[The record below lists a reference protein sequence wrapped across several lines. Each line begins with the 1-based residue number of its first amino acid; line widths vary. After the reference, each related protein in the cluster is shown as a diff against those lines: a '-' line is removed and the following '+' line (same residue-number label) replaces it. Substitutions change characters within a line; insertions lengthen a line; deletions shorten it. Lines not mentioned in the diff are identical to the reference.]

1 MLHTTCKAF
10 CSFITS
16 ILTLFLR
23 FKHECPEDPAVV
35 PGGFLTDINPNSL
48 SISLGMADISVKNAK
63 IYTKFQFERTGF
75 YSVDPDSSPD
85 FLVFNKT
92 VGLKEDKGKN

>member
-1 MLHTTCKAF
+1 
-10 CSFITS
+10 
-16 ILTLFLR
+16 
-23 FKHECPEDPAVV
+23 
-35 PGGFLTDINPNSL
+35 
-48 SISLGMADISVKNAK
+48 MADISVKNAK
-63 IYTKFQFERTGF
+63 VYTKFQFERTGF